1 MGVAILWFYCRL
13 EREWEEKILKEREQL
28 LSELEDVRHSAQV
41 EMDKQQ
47 VEYQQ
52 KLQELNKEME
62 SKALHLTE
70 EQKTK
75 LAAELRVKELLEEK
89 QALEEETMTQR
100 HIIHLEQIKTER
112 EARELEEQRDQ
123 LMMDLEQEK
132 QRLEED
138 IRKLHQNKVIH
149 PLTTTP
155 PPPTL
160 PPLISSCRVSVRHRS
175 APYPVVTPL
184 ASSVMATLSAPTP
197 VSPVLCSLLA
207 QN

>member
-155 PPPTL
+155 PPL
-160 PPLISSCRVSVRHRS
+160 YHL
-175 APYPVVTPL
+175 
-184 ASSVMATLSAPTP
+184 
-197 VSPVLCSLLA
+197 
-207 QN
+207 